1 MLADKPSLFHT
12 KFHSTPVFSPNGTIT
27 CIDALPSVGSSFP
40 IVGPGGMQYV
50 PGAHESLRVDQSS
63 APGVHSHVKLPS
75 VSVHVAA
82 GGPLSQSCV
91 CRMYRLVNP
100 VCVSYVSSFQS
111 CVCRMYR
118 LVNPVCVSY
127 VSSCQSCVC
136 RMYRLVNPVC
146 VVCSVMSWSRRYCA
160 CMLWRICREGE
171 GWACMPG
178 VLRRIRQCSDK
189 RRHRRAI
196 PRCTCIH
203 TARCCWCM

>member
-100 VCVSYVSSFQS
+100 VCV
-111 CVCRMYR
+111 
-118 LVNPVCVSY
+118 
-127 VSSCQSCVC
+127 
-136 RMYRLVNPVC
+136 
-146 VVCSVMSWSRRYCA
+146 VCSVMSWSRRYCA